1 MPITAEKKVVKR
13 LLSKHGEEFARQLIE
28 LHRTDTLGQSQICL
42 QRLAAFE
49 EADAGIDELL
59 RGENG
64 FSLKDLAVNGNDM
77 KAIGLKGNA
86 IAKMLQACLD
96 AVLDESVPND
106 RVVLIFQGSGDC
118 RNRADIT

>member
-1 MPITAEKKVVKR
+1 M
-13 LLSKHGEEFARQLIE
+13 IE

-42 QRLAAFE
+42 PRLAAFE
-49 EADAGIDELL
+49 EADARIDELL

-96 AVLDESVPND
+96 AVLDESIQN
-106 RVVLIFQGSGDC
+106 
-118 RNRADIT
+118 NRALLMMFAKSQAAIETGQILLDFESDHKKVT